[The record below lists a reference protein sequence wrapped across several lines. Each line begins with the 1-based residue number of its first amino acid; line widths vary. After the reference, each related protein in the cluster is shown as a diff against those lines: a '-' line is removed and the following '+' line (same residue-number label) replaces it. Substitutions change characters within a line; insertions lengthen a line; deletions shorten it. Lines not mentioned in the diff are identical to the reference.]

1 MNWRDTPGYILAQ
14 VFGEF
19 GGVATANLMFGLP
32 PFLASHHARAGSTQV
47 FSEFIGTFG
56 LISVIWGCVRFRSA
70 VVPFAVAA
78 YITAAYW
85 CTAST
90 SFANPAVTLARS
102 LSDTFTGIR
111 PIDTPAFILA
121 QVAGAFAATVLFRWL
136 APLKVEAAE
145 SVLLP
150 HERE

>member
-14 VFGEF
+14 VFGAF